1 MSRSRT
7 TWLATPLVAVLGTL
21 AGVLVLYF
29 GEAALVP
36 WLSGPGDP
44 PCGQPDCV
52 LGVGLQMMAAAVLL
66 VLVAAVA
73 GIWLGRRH
81 RDTADR
87 ASAVL
92 RGFVVC
98 GYCVLAYAIQSVIAW
113 WPK

>member
-1 MSRSRT
+1 MSRS
-7 TWLATPLVAVLGTL
+7 TWLFTPLVAVLGTL

-36 WLSGPGDP
+36 WLAGPESP

-52 LGVGLQMMAAAVLL
+52 LGVGLQMTLAAVVV
-66 VLVAAVA
+66 VLVALIA
-73 GIWLGRRH
+73 GLVLGHRR
-81 RDTADR
+81 REGADR
-87 ASAVL
+87 GTAVL

-98 GYCVLAYAIQSVIAW
+98 GYCLLAYAIQSVVAW